1 MPKILLPTPLRPFA
15 DGAATIDVGGSTVG
29 DALSELVNRHPQ
41 LRKHLYDDAGKLRSF
56 VNLYRNDED
65 VRYLEREGTTLSAAD
80 SLSIVPSIAGGASP
94 AAAPPAA
101 AR

>member
-29 DALSELVNRHPQ
+29 DALSELVDRHPQ

-65 VRYLEREGTTLSAAD
+65 VRYLGSLETEVGEGDTV
-80 SLSIVPSIAGGASP
+80 SILPAVAGGS
-94 AAAPPAA
+94 
-101 AR
+101 R